1 MPHHVAWHFSFS
13 DAKKMTNT
21 VHTENVRYRYFIF
34 FSYDGTN
41 YHGWQIQPNALSV
54 QQRLNEALT
63 LLLRQDVETTGAGR
77 TDTGVHAAFMTA
89 HFDCNTLTDPA
100 WLLDKLNRLLPKDI
114 AVHDIRQVRQD
125 AHARFDAQERTYH
138 YHVYSKKNPFR
149 RHYAVRL
156 HYTPDYEAMNEAAK
170 LLLEAEDF
178 TSFSKLH
185 TDTKTNICHVKKAQ
199 WVQVEND
206 LWRFEITADRF
217 LRNMVRAI
225 VGTLLEVG
233 RHRMSQEEFLKVIN
247 NKNRCTAGDS
257 APGNALSLVNV
268 TYPEEIF
275 HI

>member
-1 MPHHVAWHFSFS
+1 
-13 DAKKMTNT
+13 MTNT